1 MEKRYEKK
9 VLEKGTTIY
18 GDHTN
23 PPIPEGYWY
32 CRGKWNNGY
41 TIRKGFLDEFIWV
54 PIGALEKNGVF
65 KGKLEKFGRRPN
77 LDKPFDESG
86 YYEENSQELEEQF
99 EMIKKYGGI
108 YISRYVISKDVSG
121 RAQSQRREIP
131 WVNISIVKAREV
143 IKETFETE
151 KVGAGVV
158 TASLYDSILELLIE
172 LGVKTTDEIV
182 KDSSNWGNFAE
193 LPYVKDSKPKLEMTG
208 MHPEYDVIGI
218 ADLAGNVGELTLES
232 NTFTKTKAT
241 VRGGGYGHCGDY
253 ANVAFRSQVSPS
265 GHSAVGFR
273 AVLLVK

>member
-23 PPIPEGYWY
+23 PPIPEGYNY
-32 CRGKWNNGY
+32 VFGSWNGGY
-41 TIRKGFLDEFIWV
+41 TIVNCLGDAFVWV

-65 KGKLEKFGRRPN
+65 KGKLEKFGRRPSLN
-77 LDKPFDESG
+77 KPFVESG
-86 YYEENSQELEEQF
+86 YYEENSKELEEQF
-99 EMIKKYGGI
+99 EMVKKYGGI
-108 YISRYVISKDVSG
+108 YISKNLISKTPRNEVHSYVE
-121 RAQSQRREIP
+121 RFP
-131 WVNISIVKAREV
+131 WVNISIDKAREV

>member
-1 MEKRYEKK
+1 M
-9 VLEKGTTIY
+9 LEKGTTIY
-18 GDHTN
+18 GDYTN
-23 PPIPEGYWY
+23 PPIPEGYSHWF
-32 CRGKWNNGY
+32 GKWNDGY
-41 TIRKGFLDEFIWV
+41 TIIDGRFSVFVWV

-86 YYEENSQELEEQF
+86 YYEEDSQELEEQF
-99 EMIKKYGGI
+99 EMVKKYGGI
-108 YISRYVISKDVSG
+108 YISKYLISKHVIF
-121 RAQSQRREIP
+121 REQSAVKQIP
-131 WVNISIVKAREV
+131 LVNISIDEAREV
-143 IKETFETE
+143 IKEAFETE

-218 ADLAGNVGELTLES
+218 ADLAGDVGELTLES

-253 ANVAFRSQVSPS
+253 ANVAFRSQVSPF

-273 AVLLVK
+273 VVLLVK

>member
-18 GDHTN
+18 GDYTN
-23 PPIPEGYWY
+23 PPIPEGYSHWS
-32 CRGKWNNGY
+32 GKWNDGY
-41 TIRKGFLDEFIWV
+41 TIMNFWWEEFVWV

-99 EMIKKYGGI
+99 EMVKKYGGI
-108 YISRYVISKDVSG
+108 YISKYVISKTERG
-121 RAQSQRREIP
+121 RAQSNAKKIP
-131 WVNISIVKAREV
+131 WVNISIDEAREV
-143 IKETFETE
+143 IKKAFETE

-193 LPYVKDSKPKLEMTG
+193 LPYVKDSKPRLEKTG
-208 MHPEYDVIGI
+208 MHKENNVIGI
-218 ADLAGNVGELTLES
+218 SDLAGNVGELTLES

-241 VRGGGYGHCGDY
+241 VRGGGYGHYGDY

>member
-18 GDHTN
+18 GNHTN
-23 PPIPEGYWY
+23 PPIPEGYNY
-32 CRGKWNNGY
+32 VLGSWNEGY
-41 TIRKGFLDEFIWV
+41 TIANCLGDVFVWV

-77 LDKPFDESG
+77 LDKPFVESG

-99 EMIKKYGGI
+99 EMVKKYGGI
-108 YISRYVISKDVSG
+108 YISQNLISKKTRNKACS
-121 RAQSQRREIP
+121 RSERFP
-131 WVNISIVKAREV
+131 WVNISIDEAREV

-172 LGVKTTDEIV
+172 LGVKNTDEIV
-182 KDSSNWGNFAE
+182 KDSSSWGNFAE
-193 LPYVKDSKPKLEMTG
+193 LPYVKDPKPKLEMTG
-208 MHPEYDVIGI
+208 VHPENRVIGI
-218 ADLAGNVGELTLES
+218 NDLAGNVGELTLES

-241 VRGGGYGHCGDY
+241 VRGGGYGHCDNY
-253 ANVAFRSQVSPS
+253 ANVAFRSQVSSS

-273 AVLLVK
+273 AVLFIK

>member
-23 PPIPEGYWY
+23 PPIPEGYWHY
-32 CRGKWNNGY
+32 DGKWNDGY
-41 TIRKGFLDEFIWV
+41 TIKKGFSDEFIWV

-108 YISRYVISKDVSG
+108 YISKYVLSKNDAGKAKSVKEG
-121 RAQSQRREIP
+121 FP
-131 WVNISIVKAREV
+131 WVNISIDEAREV
-143 IKETFETE
+143 IKKAFETE

-172 LGVKTTDEIV
+172 LSVKTTDEIV

-208 MHPEYDVIGI
+208 MHPEYDVIEI

-241 VRGGGYGHCGDY
+241 VRGGGYGHYDDY
-253 ANVAFRSQVSPS
+253 ANVAFRSQISPS
-265 GHSAVGFR
+265 GHSAAGFR

>member
-23 PPIPEGYWY
+23 PPIPEGYWHHD
-32 CRGKWNNGY
+32 GKWNDGY
-41 TIRKGFLDEFIWV
+41 TIMNGRFEAFVWV

-108 YISRYVISKDVSG
+108 YISKYLISTTARGIEELAGKFSIDEVRKFIKRY
-121 RAQSQRREIP
+121 
-131 WVNISIVKAREV
+131 
-143 IKETFETE
+143 FETE

-193 LPYVKDSKPKLEMTG
+193 LPYVKDSKPKLEKGG

-218 ADLAGNVGELTLES
+218 ADLAGNLGELTLES

-253 ANVAFRSQVSPS
+253 ANVAFRSQVSPF

-273 AVLLVK
+273 VVLLVK